1 MKKIAIKI
9 SIILLAMFTN
19 TLFANE
25 QQAPLNDQALLDIK
39 VGIELGKLEQ
49 SAANIDQSIALASQ
63 ALQEMA
69 KNPNMSEQQQSKVIA
84 IFERIDG
91 LALRFQTSIEELP
104 TVINQSTPPIT
115 EAVNQL
121 FSNIQLTIILVLV
134 AIVLVLICA
143 LIAIYYW
150 ILKPTSLMLLKT
162 TSKIDNMA
170 TALQTTA
177 IIVEKST
184 EQQLLILNRSE
195 KLSQINDGN

>member
-1 MKKIAIKI
+1 MSKTILKI
-9 SIILLAMFTN
+9 SIILFSMFSHF
-19 TLFANE
+19 LFANTSSNAANE
-25 QQAPLNDQALLDIK
+25 QALLDIK

-69 KNPNMSEQQQSKVIA
+69 KNPNMNEQQQAKVIT
-84 IFERIDG
+84 IFEHIDE
-91 LALRFQTSIEELP
+91 LALRFQTSIEALP
-104 TVINQSTPPIT
+104 AVINQSTPPIT

-121 FSNIQLTIILVLV
+121 FSNVQLTIILVLI

-162 TSKIDNMA
+162 TAKLDNMA

-177 IIVEKST
+177 IIVEKNT
-184 EQQLLILNRSE
+184 EQQLLILNNTQ
-195 KLSQINDGN
+195 KQAQN